1 MLKTKVIE
9 KNKVYISYL
18 NTFLLIFTDFSSDT
32 QQFLAVL
39 SQL

>member
-9 KNKVYISYL
+9 KNKVYISNL